1 MRRAF
6 RRWLVVLLLLLTLPP
21 VLLYLLANY
30 WLESVGGRQALE
42 RELTRRAGLPV
53 RLLGEFDIMLIPA
66 IGVEGTELLI
76 GGTGTDEEL
85 VRSGEYSLA
94 LALAPLLAGE
104 IRVQTVRLADG
115 SFRLDRLPPADQAAP
130 GSPGAGLRL
139 PSIDEFALS
148 DFTIVAS
155 AEHAARFEV
164 DELTFEGFEE
174 RRDTKFRLAIAGFG
188 RVAGQLRW
196 DPGASA
202 LNLDGSWSGPWPGDL
217 EFSLQVDLAEESG
230 SLAARWPAHPAS
242 ADEVVAVAS
251 GFVVREGGVRL
262 PALEIAAGRQSVRGG
277 GCLRLRGTPA
287 LQLELA
293 ADELDL
299 DKLPE
304 LPPLATPAGADGPA
318 AAGLDLDIRLTA
330 AEIRRAGAVARQA
343 VLSFGGE
350 PDCSDLD

>member
-115 SFRLDRLPPADQAAP
+115 SFRLDRLPPADKAAP

-196 DPGASA
+196 DPGLGVEPGRLLVRPLARRSGVQPAGRPGGGKRQLGGKVARASGVGRRGRGGRFRLCGA
-202 LNLDGSWSGPWPGDL
+202 RRGHSPACPRNCRREAVCSRRRL
-217 EFSLQVDLAEESG
+217 
-230 SLAARWPAHPAS
+230 LAASRDA
-242 ADEVVAVAS
+242 
-251 GFVVREGGVRL
+251 
-262 PALEIAAGRQSVRGG
+262 
-277 GCLRLRGTPA
+277 C
-287 LQLELA
+287 
-293 ADELDL
+293 
-299 DKLPE
+299 
-304 LPPLATPAGADGPA
+304 A
-318 AAGLDLDIRLTA
+318 AART
-330 AEIRRAGAVARQA
+330 RRG
-343 VLSFGGE
+343 
-350 PDCSDLD
+350 